1 MCTGTCLRPA
11 LQVILTT
18 GVVILE
24 PVTCRYVVLNRP
36 YAFVQW
42 LQGANIT
49 EKYIFMSEPDHIW
62 LKPMPNPIIGQRPA
76 AFPFFYIEPSKKE
89 FLPITQ
95 KFTGPLTQKQ
105 AEAIPPIGMYLH
117 TAPSPS
123 RSEYP
128 TPSFCA
134 A

>member
-1 MCTGTCLRPA
+1 M
-11 LQVILTT
+11 TT
-18 GVVILE
+18 NAVILE

-42 LQGANIT
+42 LQGAKIA

-105 AEAIPPIGMYLH
+105 AEAIPPIGTHHYPDLMPADL
-117 TAPSPS
+117 S
-123 RSEYP
+123 RPHHVLCCILFSLVNCMH
-128 TPSFCA
+128 SMLR
-134 A
+134 